1 MLIHDVLMDCITS
14 ADLPLTHFD
23 RMTSNFATLLTTRIN
38 ISDSLFK
45 VVLLSQHLN
54 IQSLIGCP
62 LALAGSRGSS
72 FINQIQTNTLKPSKA
87 IKY

>member
-23 RMTSNFATLLTTRIN
+23 RMTSNFATLLSTRIN

-72 FINQIQTNTLKPSKA
+72 FTNNTQLQTKPLKPS
-87 IKY
+87 